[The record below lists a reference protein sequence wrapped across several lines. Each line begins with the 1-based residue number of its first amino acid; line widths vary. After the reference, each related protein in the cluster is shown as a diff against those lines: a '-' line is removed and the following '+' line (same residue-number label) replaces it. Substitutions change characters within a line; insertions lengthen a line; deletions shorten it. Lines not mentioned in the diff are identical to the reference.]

1 MSFTIGFLERAKLAK
16 VQILSHLTQLCM
28 KNYSSKIKPRR
39 YVYHLTYSENREF
52 IVRKGLVASSR
63 DGALSY
69 KNAVFA
75 HNTNKITEY
84 WYPYILDQYDIMFGM
99 IKEIVNLMNFGSWLE
114 QDFVTMKY
122 DIWRIDTHALNRN
135 WFLDNVAGRDFLKGI
150 NYPYY
155 VMSYGDIPPSALML
169 VDLFQP
175 YDIEMVENEVA
186 HIVPHFK

>member
-1 MSFTIGFLERAKLAK
+1 
-16 VQILSHLTQLCM
+16 M

-52 IVRKGLVASSR
+52 ILRKGLKANSSAGLYR
-63 DGALSY
+63 
-69 KNAVFA
+69 NAVFA
-75 HNTNKITEY
+75 HNTNQLTDY
-84 WYPYILDQYDIMFGM
+84 WYPYVMDQYDIMFGM
-99 IKEIVNLMNFGSWLE
+99 VKQEVKLMNFGSWLE

-135 WFLDNVAGRDFLKGI
+135 WFVDNVAVTDFLNGI
-150 NYPYY
+150 KYPYY
-155 VMSYGDIPPSALML
+155 VMTYGDIPPSALML

-175 YDIEMVENEVA
+175 FDVEMVEDEVA